1 MGRKIRERIIRRLGG
16 VPCNLYVR
24 DPLPDHYLQLMEARI
39 EQDMSGCTITVKYM
53 AVQYEKKKKEGRK

>member
-16 VPCNLYVR
+16 VPCILYGR
-24 DPLPDHYLQLMEARI
+24 DPLPDLYLQPMETRI